1 MDGFNT
7 QISVN
12 ITRNRENKS
21 MKYSILT
28 NFIKG
33 ESSPSN
39 GKFLDVFS
47 PLNGE
52 VITQVP
58 LSSADVVDDAVAGAK
73 QAFPNWA
80 NLSLKDRAQIFFRYR
95 HLLEKHFEELAAL
108 ITE

>member
-39 GKFLDVFS
+39 GKFLDVFN

-52 VITQVP
+52 VITQF
-58 LSSADVVDDAVAGAK
+58 G
-73 QAFPNWA
+73 
-80 NLSLKDRAQIFFRYR
+80 
-95 HLLEKHFEELAAL
+95 
-108 ITE
+108 